1 MRVAG
6 LFDIHG
12 NLPALEAVR
21 EEVRREGVDR
31 GVEGEMLDAFG
42 KGGIEMRDRG
52 RQAWGETQPRLD
64 TS

>member
-42 KGGIEMRDRG
+42 KAELR
-52 RQAWGETQPRLD
+52 
-64 TS
+64 